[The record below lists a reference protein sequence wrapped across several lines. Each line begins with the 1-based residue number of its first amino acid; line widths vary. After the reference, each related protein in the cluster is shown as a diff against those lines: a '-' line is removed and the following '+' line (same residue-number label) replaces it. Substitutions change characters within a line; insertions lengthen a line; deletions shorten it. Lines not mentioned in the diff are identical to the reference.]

1 MELPATG
8 KGQRT
13 RQAII
18 DAAYTLFIEKGYH
31 GTSLRHIAQA
41 AGIALGGI
49 YNHFANKEEIFKG
62 VVLAHHPFVKAL
74 PHIQAAEG
82 DSAETLLR
90 HAAHLIMA
98 EIEKEP
104 HIINMLFIELI
115 ELDGQHMPEVAAQM
129 FPDVA
134 QFLQKVQSVWTGEGK
149 RPFFLPLLLQSFMGM
164 IVAYFITH
172 QIMGRMAQ
180 LVPPMTLD
188 QHLDIYLHGL
198 LQYEP
203 ETKNSD

>member
-1 MELPATG
+1 METPATD

-13 RQAII
+13 QQAII
-18 DAAYTLFIEKGYH
+18 DTAYALFIEKGYH

-82 DSAETLLR
+82 DSVEALLR

-115 ELDGQHMPEVAAQM
+115 ELNGQHMPEVAAQM

-134 QFLQKVQSVWTGEGK
+134 QFFQRVKGMWMMGEK
-149 RPFFLPLLLQSFMGM
+149 RPFSLPLLLQSFMGM

-172 QIMGRMAQ
+172 QLMGRMAQ
-180 LVPPMTLD
+180 VAPLMTLD
-188 QHLDIYLHGL
+188 QHVDIYLYGL
-198 LQYEP
+198 LHNEH
-203 ETKNSD
+203 

>member
-1 MELPATG
+1 MEAPATD

-13 RQAII
+13 RQAIV
-18 DAAYTLFIEKGYH
+18 DAAYGLFIEKGYH
-31 GTSLRHIAQA
+31 GTSLRDIAQG

-62 VVLAHHPFVKAL
+62 VVLAYHPFIKAL
-74 PHIQAAEG
+74 PRLQAAEG
-82 DSAETLLR
+82 DNAEMLLR

-115 ELDGQHMPEVAAQM
+115 ELNGQHMPEVAAQM
-129 FPDVA
+129 LPDVA
-134 QFLQKVQSVWTGEGK
+134 QFFQRVQEVWVAGAK
-149 RPFFLPLLLQSFMGM
+149 RPFSLPLLIQAFMGM

-172 QIMGRMAQ
+172 QLMGRIGQ
-180 LVPPMTLD
+180 VVPLMTLD
-188 QHLDIYLHGL
+188 QHVDIYLHGL
-198 LQYEP
+198 LQYES
-203 ETKNSD
+203 EA